1 MDKISVMITEDEIK
15 KKVKQLGEILSK
27 EYEGKNVFII
37 SVLNGA
43 FVFTADL
50 IRNLNLDV
58 ELRFIRA
65 KSYLGTQSTGDV
77 TITKTEDFDV
87 KGKDVFVVEDI
98 IDTGRTLKALKEKLL
113 DLGCKSVKLITF
125 LDKPSRRVVD
135 LTPDYSCYE
144 IEDKFVVGYGLDFD
158 DKYRQL
164 PFVGIIE

>member
-87 KGKDVFVVEDI
+87 KGKDVLVVEDI

-113 DLGCKSVKLITF
+113 GLGCKSVKLITF